1 MQRLWSYLIRY
12 RGRYA
17 IGLACLLATGTL
29 AMSVPYLLKRAVDTI
44 AAGGDV
50 ATVGWL
56 ALAIVAVA
64 LAQSAVRT
72 LSRFV
77 IFNVGRDIE
86 YDLRND
92 LFAHLERL
100 PLAYYQTQQTGDLI
114 SRLVNDITAVRMLLG
129 VGFLNLVN
137 TPIYYLYAVTI
148 MASMDWRLT
157 LASLVPYPV
166 LLVVVKR
173 ASRQLMERTLKV
185 QEGLAGLSSRVQENL
200 SGIHVVQAYVRE
212 ADEVAAFARLNA
224 EFSAQ
229 NMALAKVRGIIM
241 PVMRAVSTLG
251 TLVVLWYGGLRV
263 IAGALSLGDL
273 VAFIGY
279 LHILA
284 WPTMALGW
292 MLSIVQRGRAALQR
306 LEAIFR
312 AVPAI
317 QDPPAARRD
326 DARSVAHD
334 DSRAM
339 ARDDARAA
347 AGDDARTA
355 ARADDGAAAPPAS
368 GLAGAVAFRGVDFGY
383 EGPVDRRVLADV
395 DFALPAGATLA
406 IVGRTG
412 SGKTSLV
419 QLLPRLFDPIAGTVE
434 IDGRDVRTIPL
445 ATLRRAIGYV
455 PQDPF
460 LFSRSVRDN
469 IRFGAPEAPDEA
481 VRRVAAV
488 AALDRDVA
496 ELPRGYDTIVGE
508 RGITLSGGQKQ
519 RVTLARALLVE
530 PTILVLDDALS
541 SVDTETERRILRE
554 LRGVMRARTSILIA
568 HRISTVMDADL
579 ILVLDQGGVVET
591 GNHATLLARDG
602 FYADLFR
609 RQRLAEELEAL

>member
-1 MQRLWSYLIRY
+1 MIRY
-12 RGRYA
+12 QGRYA
-17 IGLACLLATGTL
+17 LGLACLLATGTL
-29 AMSVPYLLKRAVDTI
+29 AMTVPYLLKRAVDTI
-44 AAGGDV
+44 AAGGPPAAV
-50 ATVGWL
+50 AWF
-56 ALAIVAVA
+56 ALGIVAIAV
-64 LAQSAVRT
+64 AQSVVRT
-72 LSRFV
+72 CSRFL

-100 PLAYYQTQQTGDLI
+100 PLAYYQTQQTGDLM

-157 LASLVPYPV
+157 LASLVPYPLV
-166 LLVVVKR
+166 LVIVKR
-173 ASRQLMERTLKV
+173 TSRQLMERTLKT
-185 QEGLAGLSSRVQENL
+185 QEGLAAMSSRVQENL

-212 ADEVAAFARLNA
+212 QAEIDAFARLN
-224 EFSAQ
+224 ETFSAQ

-241 PVMRAVSTLG
+241 PVMRGVSTLT
-251 TLVVLWYGGLRV
+251 TLVVLWYGGSRV
-263 IAGALSLGDL
+263 IAGRLSLGDL

-292 MLSIVQRGRAALQR
+292 MLSILQRGRAALQR
-306 LEAIFR
+306 LEVVFQA
-312 AVPAI
+312 APAI
-317 QDPPAARRD
+317 D
-326 DARSVAHD
+326 DRLATPLDR
-334 DSRAM
+334 
-339 ARDDARAA
+339 
-347 AGDDARTA
+347 
-355 ARADDGAAAPPAS
+355 P
-368 GLAGAVAFRGVDFGY
+368 LAGALAFRQVAFAY
-383 EGPVDRRVLADV
+383 EGRASGRRALVDV
-395 DFALPAGATLA
+395 DVELPAGATLA
-406 IVGRTG
+406 LVGRTG

-419 QLLPRLFDPIAGTVE
+419 QLLPRLFDATAGRVE

-469 IRFGAPEAPDEA
+469 IRFGAPAADAAA
-481 VRRVAAV
+481 VQRVAEI
-488 AALDRDVA
+488 AALDRDIA

-519 RVTLARALLVE
+519 RVTLARALLVD
-530 PTILVLDDALS
+530 PAILILDDALS
-541 SVDTETERRILRE
+541 SVDTETERRILGR
-554 LRGVMRARTSILIA
+554 LRGVMRARTSIIIA
-568 HRISTVMDADL
+568 HRISTVMEADL
-579 ILVLDQGGVVET
+579 ILVLDDGRVVEV
-591 GNHATLLARDG
+591 GDHAALLARDG
-602 FYADLFR
+602 SYADLFR

>member
-1 MQRLWSYLIRY
+1 MIRY

-44 AAGGDV
+44 AAGGS
-50 ATVGWL
+50 AGTVGWL
-56 ALAIVAVA
+56 AATIIAIA
-64 LAQSAVRT
+64 LAQSLVRT
-72 LSRFV
+72 VSRFM

-100 PLAYYQTQQTGDLI
+100 PLSYYQTQQTGDLM

-129 VGFLNLVN
+129 VGFLNLIN

-148 MASMDWRLT
+148 MVSMDWRLT
-157 LASLVPYPV
+157 LASLVPYPLV
-166 LLVVVKR
+166 LIIVKR
-173 ASRQLMERTLKV
+173 TSRQLMERTLKT
-185 QEGLAGLSSRVQENL
+185 QEGLAAMSSRVQENL

-212 ADEVAAFARLNA
+212 EAETAAFERLNQ

-229 NMALAKVRGIIM
+229 SMALAKVRGVIM

-251 TLVVLWYGGLRV
+251 TLVVLWFGGLRV
-263 IAGALSLGDL
+263 IAGHLSLGDL

-306 LEAIFR
+306 LEMIFQ
-312 AVPAI
+312 ASPAI
-317 QDPPAARRD
+317 
-326 DARSVAHD
+326 
-334 DSRAM
+334 
-339 ARDDARAA
+339 DDARAEPLA
-347 AGDDARTA
+347 Q
-355 ARADDGAAAPPAS
+355 P
-368 GLAGAVAFRGVDFGY
+368 LAGAIRFRGTGFAYDGR
-383 EGPVDRRVLADV
+383 PTSRHALTDV
-395 DFALPAGATLA
+395 DVSVPAGATLA
-406 IVGRTG
+406 VVGRTG

-419 QLLPRLFDPIAGTVE
+419 QLLPRLFDVTEGTVE
-434 IDGRDVRTIPL
+434 IDGRDVRTLSL
-445 ATLRRAIGYV
+445 ATLRSTIGYV

-469 IRFGAPEAPDEA
+469 IRFGAPAADDTA
-481 VRRVAAV
+481 VQRVAAI
-488 AALDRDVA
+488 AALDRDIA

-519 RVTLARALLVE
+519 RVTLARALLVD
-530 PTILVLDDALS
+530 PTILILDDALS
-541 SVDTETERRILRE
+541 SVDTETERRILSE
-554 LRGVMRARTSILIA
+554 LRTVMHERTSILIA
-568 HRISTVMDADL
+568 HRISTVMDADV
-579 ILVLDQGGVVET
+579 ILVVDEGRVVEM
-591 GNHATLLARDG
+591 GDHQALLARDG

>member
-1 MQRLWSYLIRY
+1 MIRY

-17 IGLACLLATGTL
+17 IGLACLFATGTL
-29 AMSVPYLLKRAVDTI
+29 AMSVPYLLKRAVDSI
-44 AAGGDV
+44 AALGADATDPTAAV

-56 ALAIVAVA
+56 AAAIVVVA
-64 LAQSAVRT
+64 LAQSVVRT

-100 PLAYYQTQQTGDLI
+100 PLAYYQTQQTGDLM

-129 VGFLNLVN
+129 VGFLNLIN

-157 LASLVPYPV
+157 LASLAPYPLV
-166 LLVVVKR
+166 LVIVKR
-173 ASRQLMERTLKV
+173 TSRQLMERTLKT
-185 QEGLAGLSSRVQENL
+185 QEGLAAMSSRVQENL

-212 ADEVAAFARLNA
+212 EAEIAAFTRLNE

-241 PVMRAVSTLG
+241 PVMRGVSTLT

-263 IAGALSLGDL
+263 MAGVLSLGDL

-292 MLSIVQRGRAALQR
+292 MLSIVQRGRAAMQR
-306 LEAIFR
+306 LEVIF
-312 AVPAI
+312 AAEPAI
-317 QDPPAARRD
+317 ADPVD
-326 DARSVAHD
+326 
-334 DSRAM
+334 
-339 ARDDARAA
+339 AA
-347 AGDDARTA
+347 AAS
-355 ARADDGAAAPPAS
+355 PAS
-368 GLAGAVAFRGVDFGY
+368 LRGAITFR
-383 EGPVDRRVLADV
+383 DV
-395 DFALPAGATLA
+395 DFAYPGKSAGRRVLSDVDLELPVGATLA
-406 IVGRTG
+406 VVGRTG

-419 QLLPRLFDPIAGTVE
+419 QLLPRLFDVTAGGVE
-434 IDGRDVRTIPL
+434 IDGRDVRAIPL

-469 IRFGAPEAPDEA
+469 IRFGAPEATEEA
-481 VRRVAAV
+481 VRRVATIAG
-488 AALDRDVA
+488 LDRDIA
-496 ELPRGYDTIVGE
+496 ELPRGYDTVVGE

-519 RVTLARALLVE
+519 RVTLARALLVD

-554 LRGVMRARTSILIA
+554 LRGVMRERTSILIA

-579 ILVLDQGGVVET
+579 IIVVDDGKVVEI
-591 GNHATLLARDG
+591 GDHQALLARDG

>member
-1 MQRLWSYLIRY
+1 MQRLWSYMIRY

-17 IGLACLLATGTL
+17 LGLACLLATGTL
-29 AMSVPYLLKRAVDTI
+29 AMTVPYLLKRAVDTI
-44 AAGGDV
+44 AAGGPV
-50 ATVGWL
+50 ATVG
-56 ALAIVAVA
+56 ALAFGIVAVA
-64 LAQSAVRT
+64 LVQSAVRT
-72 LSRFV
+72 CSRFL

-100 PLAYYQTQQTGDLI
+100 PLAYYQTQQTGDLM

-148 MASMDWRLT
+148 MVSMDWRLT
-157 LASLVPYPV
+157 LASLVPYPLV
-166 LLVVVKR
+166 LVIVKR
-173 ASRQLMERTLKV
+173 TSRQLMERTLKT
-185 QEGLAGLSSRVQENL
+185 QEGLAAMSSRVQENL

-212 ADEVAAFARLNA
+212 QAEIDAFARLNA
-224 EFSAQ
+224 DFSAQ

-241 PVMRAVSTLG
+241 PVMRGVSTLT

-263 IAGALSLGDL
+263 IAGHLSLGDL

-306 LEAIFR
+306 LETIFQ

-317 QDPPAARRD
+317 GD
-326 DARSVAHD
+326 
-334 DSRAM
+334 
-339 ARDDARAA
+339 RAA
-347 AGDDARTA
+347 APLVRPLT
-355 ARADDGAAAPPAS
+355 GA
-368 GLAGAVAFRGVDFGY
+368 LAFRH
-383 EGPVDRRVLADV
+383 V
-395 DFALPAGATLA
+395 DFAYAGRANGHRALSDVDIELPAGATLA
-406 IVGRTG
+406 VVGRTG

-419 QLLPRLFDPIAGTVE
+419 QLLPRLFDAQSGVVE
-434 IDGRDVRTIPL
+434 LDGRDVRSIPL
-445 ATLRRAIGYV
+445 ATLRGAIGYV

-469 IRFGAPEAPDEA
+469 VRFGAPAADEEA
-481 VRRVAAV
+481 VRRVAEI
-488 AALDRDVA
+488 AALDRDIA

-519 RVTLARALLVE
+519 RVTLARALLVD
-530 PTILVLDDALS
+530 PTILILDDALS
-541 SVDTETERRILRE
+541 SVDTETERRILGR
-554 LRGVMRARTSILIA
+554 LRGVMHERTSIIIA
-568 HRISTVMDADL
+568 HRISTVMDADV
-579 ILVLDQGGVVET
+579 IVVLDEGRVVEI
-591 GNHATLLARDG
+591 GDHASLLARDG

-609 RQRLAEELEAL
+609 RQRLVEELEAL